1 MYKGVDCSSFSILNH
16 DFTFFHIIR
25 INILLEPYDVS
36 EHFYIINLLLF
47 FIKIAPFK
55 LIVLFLSKKK
65 LIVLFMISSLIIC
78 LNGLIRCFIFLIFEF
93 YRTQVVKITSFFF
106 FIYSKWNIISKMSI
120 GCDIPIIWVL
130 ECKFWRLDNSKTHI
144 LEEEKCDILLII

>member
-65 LIVLFMISSLIIC
+65 INS
-78 LNGLIRCFIFLIFEF
+78 
-93 YRTQVVKITSFFF
+93 
-106 FIYSKWNIISKMSI
+106 FIYDKQFNHLFKWIN
-120 GCDIPIIWVL
+120 
-130 ECKFWRLDNSKTHI
+130 
-144 LEEEKCDILLII
+144 